1 MFEKRSLCGS
11 SSNTLPD
18 TLFDQPDSVV
28 LEEETKDD
36 KLVLKLKVAQGDVGK
51 IIGRNGRTAQAL
63 RVLLNAVAAKE
74 KKRAVLEV
82 VD

>member
-1 MFEKRSLCGS
+1 MREFIEYIARHLV
-11 SSNTLPD
+11 
-18 TLFDQPDSVV
+18 DQPDSVV
-28 LEEETKDD
+28 LEEETRDD

>member
-1 MFEKRSLCGS
+1 MREFIEYIARHLV
-11 SSNTLPD
+11 
-18 TLFDQPDSVV
+18 DQPDSVV
-28 LEEETKDD
+28 LEEETRDD

-63 RVLLNAVAAKE
+63 RVLLNAVAAKD